1 MLIPISMVALG
12 TQLVIAMADGV
23 PKYDI
28 ARGCRVDNTRH
39 LT

>member
-1 MLIPISMVALG
+1 MLIPISMAALG